1 MNTAQIT
8 RALAL
13 GVVGALATTAMT
25 YAPASAAPVGFDLL
39 ALSQDGDFFQ
49 PSDYAAGDVFVQT
62 VRNGAK
68 VDAKD
73 EQDLSY
79 SWTFTPFGSSS
90 SVTVPATGDDVQP
103 TDRAGRFEVVMPIG
117 QGPGTYSLKAS
128 INADTNGDDAVAEK
142 TLQTFTVGNTA
153 PSGSTTSVDGL
164 AAAKPGEAQD
174 GTVTIEDP
182 NGDPIA
188 GQVFTLTVDHG
199 FFTTGDDVSTAEGAL
214 VGNLEQDG
222 TTLTAVTDSQGEIPF
237 DIGIARD
244 GGFDDDGKVAASV
257 TVAGGPVGSGTATW
271 STADPLNGQ
280 VAVRLSPAGEQD
292 GPVNPTLAGNRTFFD
307 VFGLDQFG
315 NPVAGAEIGLTFP
328 GNVGEFDVDAD
339 TEDVVSNFDT
349 FGDVAITLLKAGY
362 IDLTGTWEEAPST
375 VYDANSAPLPKTDK
389 PVSGSLRS
397 STYEISFNASSFS
410 MGSSVSDTVRVGT
423 AVTQTVRAVDQQGN
437 PIEGYQVRFLRF
449 GPDATNGD
457 VVATRTTNALGEATY
472 SFIGT
477 RRGRAVITAEVS
489 DGNRRRELTGTA
501 AFGAGVRARLAK
513 AKSTTSADRMT
524 VTTGKVA
531 SGARV
536 DLYRVVKGVEK
547 LVSSR
552 KVNSKGTAAFKVRDR
567 NRSKK
572 TTYVAVVRST
582 SKSLTDRSNALKTR

>member
-25 YAPASAAPVGFDLL
+25 YAPASAAPSPAFDLL

-49 PSDYAAGDVFVQT
+49 PSDYAAGDIFVQT
-62 VRNGAK
+62 TRTGVK

-79 SWTFTPFGSSS
+79 SWNVTPFGSSS
-90 SVTVPATGDDVQP
+90 SVRVPATGDDVQL
-103 TDRAGRFEVVMPIG
+103 TDQAGRFEVAMPIA
-117 QGPGTYSLKAS
+117 QGPGTYELTAS
-128 INADTNGDDAVAEK
+128 ISADAVGDDEVTDKKA
-142 TLQTFTVGNTA
+142 TFTVGNAA
-153 PSGSTTSVDGL
+153 PAGSTASVDGL
-164 AAAKPGEAQD
+164 EAGTPGEAQD
-174 GTVTIEDP
+174 GTVTVRDD
-182 NGDPIA
+182 NGNPIA

-222 TTLTAVTDSQGEIPF
+222 TTLTALTDGQGEIPF

-257 TVAGGPVGSGTATW
+257 KLAGGPVGSGTATW

-362 IDLTGTWEEAPST
+362 VDLTGTWEEAPST
-375 VYDANSAPLPKTDK
+375 VYDSNGAPLPKTDK

-423 AVTQTVRAVDQQGN
+423 AVTQTVRAVDQLGN

>member
-25 YAPASAAPVGFDLL
+25 YAPASAAPSPELE
-39 ALSQDGDFFQ
+39 ATSRDGNAFQ
-49 PSDYAAGDVFVQT
+49 LSDYSAGDIAVQLT
-62 VRNGAK
+62 DSAGDPI
-68 VDAKD
+68 DAD
-73 EQDLSY
+73 DAEDLTY
-79 SWTFTPFGSSS
+79 SW
-90 SVTVPATGDDVQP
+90 SVTAFTSGAQSVRVPTADSDVQL
-103 TDRAGRFEVVMPIG
+103 TDVDGRFVVALPEG
-117 QGPGTYSLKAS
+117 RGPGTYVLSAGLVDGQNVVVPAS
-128 INADTNGDDAVAEK
+128 NLLTVKIGNA
-142 TLQTFTVGNTA
+142 A
-153 PSGSTTSVDGL
+153 PAGSTASVDGL
-164 AAAKPGEAQD
+164 EAGTPGEAQD
-174 GTVTIEDP
+174 GTVTVRDD
-182 NGDPIA
+182 NGNPIA
-188 GQVFTLTVDHG
+188 GQVFTLAVDHG

-214 VGNLEQDG
+214 VGNLEQKG
-222 TTLTAVTDSQGEIPF
+222 TTLTALTGSQGEIPF

-257 TVAGGPVGSGTATW
+257 KVAGGPVGSGTATW
-271 STADPLNGQ
+271 STADSLNGQ

-375 VYDANSAPLPKTDK
+375 VYDANGAPLPKTDK

-410 MGSSVSDTVRVGT
+410 MSSSVSDTVRVGT
-423 AVTQTVRAVDQQGN
+423 TVTQTVRAVDQQGN

-472 SFIGT
+472 TFIGT

-524 VTTGKVA
+524 VSAGKIA

-582 SKSLTDRSNALKTR
+582 SKSLADRSNALKTR

>member
-1 MNTAQIT
+1 
-8 RALAL
+8 
-13 GVVGALATTAMT
+13 
-25 YAPASAAPVGFDLL
+25 
-39 ALSQDGDFFQ
+39 
-49 PSDYAAGDVFVQT
+49 
-62 VRNGAK
+62 
-68 VDAKD
+68 
-73 EQDLSY
+73 
-79 SWTFTPFGSSS
+79 
-90 SVTVPATGDDVQP
+90 
-103 TDRAGRFEVVMPIG
+103 
-117 QGPGTYSLKAS
+117 
-128 INADTNGDDAVAEK
+128 
-142 TLQTFTVGNTA
+142 
-153 PSGSTTSVDGL
+153 
-164 AAAKPGEAQD
+164 
-174 GTVTIEDP
+174 
-182 NGDPIA
+182 
-188 GQVFTLTVDHG
+188 
-199 FFTTGDDVSTAEGAL
+199 
-214 VGNLEQDG
+214 
-222 TTLTAVTDSQGEIPF
+222 
-237 DIGIARD
+237 
-244 GGFDDDGKVAASV
+244 
-257 TVAGGPVGSGTATW
+257 
-271 STADPLNGQ
+271 
-280 VAVRLSPAGEQD
+280 VRLSPAGEQD
-292 GPVNPTLAGNRTFFD
+292 GPVNPTLAGNRTSFD
-307 VFGLDQFG
+307 VFALDQFG
-315 NPVAGAEIGLTFP
+315 NPVKGAEIGLTFP
-328 GNVGEFDVDAD
+328 GNVGEFDIDAD
-339 TEDVVSNFDT
+339 TEDVVTNLDT

-362 IDLTGTWEEAPST
+362 IDLTGTWEKAPST
-375 VYDANSAPLPKTDK
+375 VYGTTVPPKTIEK
-389 PVSGSLRS
+389 AISGSLRS
-397 STYEISFNASSFS
+397 STYEIRFNSSSFS
-410 MGSSVSDTVRVGT
+410 MSSSVSDTVRVGT

-582 SKSLTDRSNALKTR
+582 SKSLTDRSKALKTR